1 MKTVFQI
8 VLFLAFAGLFAG
20 VGAGLENHRALKF
33 TKAHASEPLSI
44 IGIGVCKKFLGVIV
58 ISKDGSIHNA
68 QGVSPEEAQAAAQT
82 LPEENS
88 TLLNIPCGAVDTTT

>member
-33 TKAHASEPLSI
+33 AKVHASDPLSI

-68 QGVSPEEAQAAAQT
+68 RGVSPEAAQAAAQT

>member
-1 MKTVFQI
+1 MKTIFQI
-8 VLFLAFAGLFAG
+8 VLFLIFAGLFAG

-33 TKAHASEPLSI
+33 VKAHGGDPLSL
-44 IGIGVCKKFLGVIV
+44 IGVGVCKKFLGVIV

-68 QGVSPEEAQAAAQT
+68 QGVSPQEARAAAEA
-82 LPEENS
+82 LPEDNS